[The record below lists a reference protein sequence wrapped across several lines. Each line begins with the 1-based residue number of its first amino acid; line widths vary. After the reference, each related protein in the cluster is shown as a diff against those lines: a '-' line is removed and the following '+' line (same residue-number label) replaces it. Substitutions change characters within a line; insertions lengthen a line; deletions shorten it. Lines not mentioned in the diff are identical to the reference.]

1 MAILLA
7 AIVAIMGQSPA
18 RPTVPVRPAA
28 PARLPR
34 LDKAESKRVLRD
46 AERQLAQYVLS
57 HPRAPGPLVVR
68 TLPKKG
74 QLSPASYGGQSGG
87 ATYVEHR
94 GNPLTDR
101 IATFRCRFKRVAQ
114 SDDMIPQEI
123 DASAFVPTI
132 PVRADHAHPTQS
144 YVIVATVNANLGALY
159 PSQPVGVAAKDEEL
173 RRLEDSLVNVRASI
187 REIKNYGRSYRGA
200 NNRNT
205 SLLKRQERSLKRNI
219 NKVKADRGKI
229 LGAHRKQLSSLR
241 HEIRL
246 LIPAGIR
253 PVDVPAFFDATVGV
267 ISVQWDTRSKIPTFV
282 IYAQLIKSVQLGID
296 LTLRKVP

>member
-7 AIVAIMGQSPA
+7 AILVSVGQ
-18 RPTVPVRPAA
+18 VPVA
-28 PARLPR
+28 PPVRLPP
-34 LDKAESKRVLRD
+34 LDKQATKKVLRD
-46 AERQLAQYVLS
+46 AERQLAEYVSTRPPAL
-57 HPRAPGPLVVR
+57 GPQTIR
-68 TLPKKG
+68 TVPKSGGLK
-74 QLSPASYGGQSGG
+74 PASGRQQSFVS
-87 ATYVEHR
+87 THVEHR

-101 IATFRCRFKRVAQ
+101 IANFRCRFKMVAQ
-114 SDDMIPQEI
+114 SDDMIPQEM
-123 DASAFVPTI
+123 DTSAFGPTI
-132 PVRADHAHPTQS
+132 PVRADHANPTQS
-144 YVIVATVNANLGALY
+144 YVIVASVNANLGALY

-267 ISVQWDTRSKIPTFV
+267 ISVQWDTRARVPTFV
-282 IYAQLIKSVQLGID
+282 IYAQLIKSTKLGID
-296 LTLRKVP
+296 MTLRKVP